1 MGLVWVFSL
10 MMAWLTS
17 LTCLCASYLYLY
29 IYLRIY
35 IFTALNLSIHF
46 LTLIQDQDPCRASLS
61 KDAQTSHSPVTF
73 SCLNTEAFPGQP
85 RDVIIQ
91 HVFGLL
97 FNFRILCLLHLPWAS
112 ENACIKISVI
122 PKHLCTFIISIV
134 LIVWYKIH
142 SGPNSSS
149 ATNTFKHNF
158 TQFSEI
164 TNSFTHKHNVLNV
177 NVPGKN
183 TGRWRL
189 SAHSQRCVSE
199 MTV

>member
-1 MGLVWVFSL
+1 MSL
-10 MMAWLTS
+10 
-17 LTCLCASYLYLY
+17 CLIFIL
-29 IYLRIY
+29 IYLFTHIY
-35 IFTALNLSIHF
+35 IHSFESIHSF
-46 LTLIQDQDPCRASLS
+46 PYTYTGPGSLQG
-61 KDAQTSHSPVTF
+61 KPKQGCPNLPVTF

-122 PKHLCTFIISIV
+122 PKHLCTFITSIV

>member
-1 MGLVWVFSL
+1 MPHIYTYIFIY
-10 MMAWLTS
+10 A
-17 LTCLCASYLYLY
+17 Y
-29 IYLRIY
+29 IYIHS
-35 IFTALNLSIHF
+35 FESIHSF
-46 LTLIQDQDPCRASLS
+46 PYTYTGPGSLQG
-61 KDAQTSHSPVTF
+61 KPKQGCPNLPVTF

-122 PKHLCTFIISIV
+122 PKHLCTFITSIV